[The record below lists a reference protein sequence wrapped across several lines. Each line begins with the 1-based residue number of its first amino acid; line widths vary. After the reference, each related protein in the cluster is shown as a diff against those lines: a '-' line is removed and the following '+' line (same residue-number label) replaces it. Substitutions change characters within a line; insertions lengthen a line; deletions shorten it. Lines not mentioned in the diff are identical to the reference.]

1 MAKSAVLGCVL
12 LLAFAYA
19 AQKELVQD
27 LGEVETLQDGKSPPT
42 TLRVPTAL
50 LDTGCADRL
59 LDDGRRCLPHLVQDT
74 IRQ

>member
-42 TLRVPTAL
+42 TLRVPTRFA
-50 LDTGCADRL
+50 
-59 LDDGRRCLPHLVQDT
+59 
-74 IRQ
+74 